1 MMIAKADSG
10 ENRDCGRRGPYTKV
24 SITDPFR
31 SQNFPQVL
39 WSNLRVLGMLNSP
52 FGPAMAKRSVCM
64 RPVESNM
71 VFGGFEP
78 AVFHDTVSNDASVEE
93 LLSFERMLADLSA
106 RFANVSAEKVEFEIQ
121 LAQMTLRQFLGFDR
135 CSFGEFNQD
144 GSISVISSS
153 ANGDV
158 GPLPIGPFVPH
169 LPWYLSKLLAGERVA
184 FQNVGDE
191 LPSEAVIEAEY
202 WRDLGLHSL
211 LSIPFRIGGRI
222 VGAIAFAA
230 FRETRAWPDD
240 LITRL
245 KLVGEVF
252 AQAIARKREQEKLVA
267 AMAEIKVLKDRLE
280 QENSYLQHAALIRP
294 PQGLTSRSPR
304 FLSVIEEA
312 MQVAHTGSTV
322 LLLGETG
329 SGKEVLAQAIHDASA
344 RKDRPMIK
352 VNCAALPASLIESE
366 LFGREKGAFTGALA
380 RQPGRFEIADGSTIF
395 LDEVG
400 ELPIELQPKLLRVL
414 QEGEFERL
422 GSTKTIRVDA
432 RVIAASNRPLA
443 QAVKEGKFREDL
455 FYRLDVFPI
464 EVPPL
469 RERREDI
476 PLLSWTFVK
485 EFSNSMGKRIEEI
498 ADESMSV
505 LQEYHWP
512 GNVRELR
519 NVIERAM
526 ILNNCPKLC
535 IKLGHMTLRPIAL
548 KATAGSLDEAER
560 AIILQAVEQCNWR
573 IRGSNG
579 AAALLDIKPTTL
591 ESRIKKLGLIPR
603 R

>member
-1 MMIAKADSG
+1 
-10 ENRDCGRRGPYTKV
+10 
-24 SITDPFR
+24 
-31 SQNFPQVL
+31 
-39 WSNLRVLGMLNSP
+39 
-52 FGPAMAKRSVCM
+52 MAV
-64 RPVESNM
+64 VESNM
-71 VFGGFEP
+71 VLGRFGP
-78 AVFHDTVSNDASVEE
+78 AVIRDPAPNSTAVKE
-93 LLSFERMLADLSA
+93 LLAFERMLADLSA
-106 RFANVSAEKVEFEIQ
+106 RFANIPAERVEPEIQ
-121 LAQMTLRQFLGFDR
+121 VALTILREFLEFDR
-135 CSFGEFNQD
+135 STFGEIQED
-144 GSISVISSS
+144 GSLVVVSST
-153 ANGDV
+153 AVKGFEPT
-158 GPLPIGPFVPH
+158 PLGQ
-169 LPWYLSKLLAGERVA
+169 LPGQLTWFLDRLRAGEIVVT
-184 FQNVGDE
+184 QNAAVD
-191 LPSEAVIEAEY
+191 LPPEAAAEAEY
-202 WRDLGLHSL
+202 CRRTGLVSHL
-211 LSIPFRIGGRI
+211 AIPLRIGGRV
-222 VGAIAFAA
+222 VGAIAFSA
-230 FRETRAWPDD
+230 FRENRNWPDD
-240 LITRL
+240 LTTRL

-252 AQAIARKREQEKLVA
+252 AHAVARKREQEKLLA
-267 AMAEIKVLKDRLE
+267 ALAEIKLLKERLE
-280 QENSYLQHAALIRP
+280 RENAYLQHAAQFRQ
-294 PQGLTSRSPR
+294 PQGLFSRSPGFR
-304 FLSVIEEA
+304 SVIEEVA
-312 MQVAHTGSTV
+312 QVAQTNSTV

-380 RQPGRFEIADGSTIF
+380 KQAGRFEIADGSTIF

-400 ELPIELQPKLLRVL
+400 ELPLELQPKLLRVL

-422 GSTKTIRVDA
+422 GGTKTIRVNA
-432 RVIAASNRPLA
+432 RVIAATNRPLA

-464 EVPPL
+464 EVLPL

-476 PLLSWTFVK
+476 PMLAWTFVK
-485 EFSNSMGKRIEEI
+485 EFSNSMGKPIDEI
-498 ADESMSV
+498 ADESMAA

-526 ILNNCPKLC
+526 ILSHSPRLC
-535 IKLGHMTLRPIAL
+535 IKLVHTTLRPVAL
-548 KATAGSLDEAER
+548 TATAGSLDEAER

-591 ESRIKKLGLIPR
+591 ESRIKKLGLAPR

>member
-1 MMIAKADSG
+1 MRVV
-10 ENRDCGRRGPYTKV
+10 ENLSKLHR
-24 SITDPFR
+24 
-31 SQNFPQVL
+31 
-39 WSNLRVLGMLNSP
+39 
-52 FGPAMAKRSVCM
+52 FGPAVVRDVT
-64 RPVESNM
+64 P
-71 VFGGFEP
+71 
-78 AVFHDTVSNDASVEE
+78 NDASVEE
-93 LLSFERMLADLSA
+93 LLAFERMLADLSA
-106 RFANVSAEKVEFEIQ
+106 RFANVAVEQVESEIQ
-121 LAQMTLRQFLGFDR
+121 IAQTILRQFLGFDR
-135 CSFGEFNQD
+135 ATFGEFQED
-144 GSISVISSS
+144 GSLLVLSSTAVDGFEPTPS
-153 ANGDV
+153 GQ
-158 GPLPIGPFVPH
+158 LPAQLTWFLGQ
-169 LPWYLSKLLAGERVA
+169 LRAGEIVVT
-184 FQNVGDE
+184 QNGGAD
-191 LPSEAVIEAEY
+191 LPPEAAAEAKY
-202 WRDLGLHSL
+202 CQRTGLVSHL
-211 LSIPFRIGGRI
+211 AIPLRIGGRI
-222 VGAIAFAA
+222 VGAIAFSAH
-230 FRETRAWPDD
+230 RESRIWPDD
-240 LITRL
+240 LTTRL

-252 AQAIARKREQEKLVA
+252 AHAIVRKREQQKLLT
-267 AMAEIKVLKDRLE
+267 AMSEIKVLKDRLE
-280 QENSYLQHAALIRP
+280 RENSYLQHVAQIRP
-294 PQGLTSRSPR
+294 RLGLTSRSPA
-304 FLSVIEEA
+304 FLSVIQEIG
-312 MQVAHTGSTV
+312 QVAQTNSTV

-329 SGKEVLAQAIHDASA
+329 SGKEVLAQAIHDASS

-400 ELPIELQPKLLRVL
+400 ELPLELQPKLLRVL

-422 GSTKTIRVDA
+422 GGTKTIKVNA
-432 RVIAASNRPLA
+432 RVIAATNRPLA

-455 FYRLDVFPI
+455 YYRLDVFPI

-476 PLLSWTFVK
+476 PMLTWIFVK
-485 EFSNSMGKRIEEI
+485 EFCNSMGKPIEEI
-498 ADESMSV
+498 ADESMSA

-526 ILNNCPKLC
+526 ILEHGPKLR
-535 IKLGHMTLRPIAL
+535 IKLGHTTLRPIAV

-591 ESRIKKLGLIPR
+591 ESRIKKLGLVPTR
-603 R
+603 